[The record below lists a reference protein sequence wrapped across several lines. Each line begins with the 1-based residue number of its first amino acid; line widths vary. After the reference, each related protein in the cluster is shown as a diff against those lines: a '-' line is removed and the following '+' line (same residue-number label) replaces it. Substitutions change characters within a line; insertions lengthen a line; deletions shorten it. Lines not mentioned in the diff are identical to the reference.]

1 MPSRVA
7 LSDATC
13 HQALTSSSA
22 FTAASRRSRRRFPR
36 VGARIRIA
44 AIASRGVSPEA
55 SASCGVCA
63 GAATWSQR
71 RASCGGARRGAVTV
85 LGMESGTVESIH
97 LASVES
103 GPTFAVGRVRALA
116 GRGLEGDRNLLAP
129 GADGA
134 GRSGEDL
141 TLIEAEAI
149 EGLARDTGIELG
161 PGGSRRN
168 LVTRGIR
175 LNDLVGRRFTV
186 GGVPCLGVERCE
198 PCNHLQGLTAPGV
211 LRGLVHRGGLRADL
225 LGDGEIAVG
234 DAVVAEA

>member
-1 MPSRVA
+1 M
-7 LSDATC
+7 
-13 HQALTSSSA
+13 H
-22 FTAASRRSRRRFPR
+22 
-36 VGARIRIA
+36 
-44 AIASRGVSPEA
+44 
-55 SASCGVCA
+55 
-63 GAATWSQR
+63 
-71 RASCGGARRGAVTV
+71 
-85 LGMESGTVESIH
+85 GTVEGIYITAEH
-97 LASVES
+97 DGTAR
-103 GPTFAVGRVRALA
+103 AVDRARAVA
-116 GRGLEGDRNLLAP
+116 GHGLEGDRYYAAAP
-129 GADGA
+129 GPWVTDE
-134 GRSGEDL
+134 GRDV